1 METLHFYNNIYIE
14 GIINNIEFS
23 HESNGKRYY
32 RAIIDTE
39 DNCQIPI
46 KFREDKLQNINEN
59 DHLYI
64 TGNIRLFNK
73 KLYVYT
79 SFEDPQIVFLNR
91 QVELFGKIAK
101 KDEKFNSYIVF
112 CGNNTYIP
120 VKSKNNYSID
130 DEVSIR
136 GFFVERSFT
145 KRDSKETFITYEVV
159 EN

>member
-14 GIINNIEFS
+14 GTINNIEFS

-32 RAIIDTE
+32 RAFIQTE
-39 DNCQIPI
+39 EDCQIPI
-46 KFREDKLQNINEN
+46 KFREDKLQEIQEN

-64 TGNIRLFNK
+64 SGNIRLFNK

-79 SFEDPQIVFLNR
+79 SFEDPQVVFLNR
-91 QVELFGKIAK
+91 FVELSGKVAK

-120 VKSKNNYSID
+120 VKSKKNYGID
-130 DEVSIR
+130 EEIKIT
-136 GFFVERSFT
+136 GFFVQRNFT
-145 KRDSKETFITYEVV
+145 KRESKEIFTTYEVV
-159 EN
+159 EG